1 MKAFIWIVLVIIVII
16 AAVLLLSPRAPQ
28 DVEQATIGDVPTSE
42 QQANGEQQQ
51 ADATTAIEIT
61 SFGFVGYGPGKSHT
75 GTFERFEVSNVAT
88 KDGVPSTGTLTI
100 YTDSVKTDTAM
111 LDTHLKEKKE
121 FFDSATYPTITFT
134 LNNIEEQDNTAYLV
148 TGDLTVKNVTKRLSF
163 TVTPNEDKTFTSE
176 FRVAMDQFGFSAPGI
191 VDNEVLVQFSGKV
204 N

>member
-1 MKAFIWIVLVIIVII
+1 MKAFIWIALIIIIII

-42 QQANGEQQQ
+42 QRATGEQQ
-51 ADATTAIEIT
+51 ADVDTAIEIT
-61 SFGFVGYGPGKSHT
+61 SFSFVGYGPGKSHP
-75 GTFERFEVSNVAT
+75 GTFERFEVSNVTT
-88 KDGVPSTGTLTI
+88 KDGLPATGTLTV
-100 YTDSVKTDTAM
+100 YTDSVKTDAAM

-121 FFDSATYPTITFT
+121 FFDSATYPTITFV
-134 LNNIEEQDNTAYLV
+134 LSDVEARDNNAYLV

-176 FRVAMDQFGFSAPGI
+176 FRVAMDQFGFAAPGI